1 MAITNTFNKPL
12 IPEFSQKIKNIISAN
27 RPSDTIQATLSK
39 PNPRGFSGVM
49 GANIYS
55 QGVPVGTANVQRKD
69 TVSEMTTRP
78 QQPSVTPTKTQQK
91 TQQKTQAKPQK
102 TAQQQYEEDIR
113 KQIEQGYKEQVGF
126 LTQQEKSLQ
135 QNLPTYLQQVATP
148 FEQQVPLLEQQLREQ
163 EQRATQ
169 EQLNLAQQ
177 EQQALAESRR
187 AGEEQ
192 SVRLQQLYGGVGGS
206 STAQAGGEILAREQ
220 LRQMGN
226 IQTQRA
232 QGMQNIQNQLR
243 TITAEYNQN
252 LATLRLQKEQ
262 ALNTARLDFQ
272 KQLDAIKSER
282 ATAGVTKAQRTLDA
296 LQQFAS
302 RRQSI
307 EDQNRSFEMN
317 LQMMREQANINAQ
330 QAMLQTQLSPQE
342 ITPISFTGLFTG
354 AGGQPLAQSEEAR
367 KLLQGIIAQ
376 GRTREL
382 GLVDLGSDPVT
393 GERLF
398 QDATGQIIDDRGNLR
413 SGVGQTLGQMQQ
425 PR

>member
-12 IPEFSQKIKNIISAN
+12 IPEFSQKIKNISSAN

-39 PNPRGFSGVM
+39 PDPRGFSGVL
-49 GANIYS
+49 GKSIYY

-69 TVSEMTTRP
+69 TVSKMTTRP
-78 QQPSVTPTKTQQK
+78 QQPSATPTKTQQK
-91 TQQKTQAKPQK
+91 TQTKPQK
-102 TAQQQYEEDIR
+102 TAQQQYEEDVR

-220 LRQMGN
+220 LRQMVTFKHKEHKVCK
-226 IQTQRA
+226 IF
-232 QGMQNIQNQLR
+232 R
-243 TITAEYNQN
+243 TN
-252 LATLRLQKEQ
+252 
-262 ALNTARLDFQ
+262 
-272 KQLDAIKSER
+272 
-282 ATAGVTKAQRTLDA
+282 
-296 LQQFAS
+296 
-302 RRQSI
+302 
-307 EDQNRSFEMN
+307 
-317 LQMMREQANINAQ
+317 
-330 QAMLQTQLSPQE
+330 
-342 ITPISFTGLFTG
+342 
-354 AGGQPLAQSEEAR
+354 
-367 KLLQGIIAQ
+367 
-376 GRTREL
+376 
-382 GLVDLGSDPVT
+382 
-393 GERLF
+393 
-398 QDATGQIIDDRGNLR
+398 
-413 SGVGQTLGQMQQ
+413 
-425 PR
+425 